1 MQSSKVERRHPSGT
15 DNSRDR
21 ESPNDDEEKPKQPT
35 GPAWLL
41 KLAWSRYQNQLK
53 TNPLQTKALTSAL
66 IAGISDIIAQLLLTG
81 EYQSIARTCKV
92 AMFGFCWSGP
102 ATHYWQDF
110 LQRAFQ
116 GKNDILTVI
125 KKVFIDQLSFG
136 PLMNVAFMAFV
147 TLALEGRDFNT
158 LAAKIVRD
166 YPLVQLNGWKVWPL
180 AALINYRFVP
190 LQFRVLFVNLV
201 ALGWSTF
208 LLLRSRASTHMVKKG
223 H

>member
-1 MQSSKVERRHPSGT
+1 MQARERRHSDQVYSAT
-15 DNSRDR
+15 SNTAKDIQD
-21 ESPNDDEEKPKQPT
+21 DDEEKPKQPD
-35 GPAWLL
+35 GWILR
-41 KLAWSRYQNQLK
+41 LAWRSYQNQLK
-53 TNPLQTKALTSAL
+53 QNPLQTKALTSAA

-110 LQRAFQ
+110 LQRLFHGQ
-116 GKNDILTVI
+116 NDILTVM
-125 KKVFIDQLSFG
+125 KKVFIDQMSFG
-136 PLMNVAFMAFV
+136 PIMNVAFMAFV
-147 TLALEGRDFNT
+147 TLALEGRDISA
-158 LAAKIVRD
+158 LGAKILHD

-208 LLLRSRASTHMVKKG
+208 LLLRSRAATHIVKKP
-223 H
+223 